1 MFLKNQKQTN
11 KNTNFKKKT
20 IWVDYFLH
28 YIRYGKKGAQ
38 WKAAAESIALNIV
51 EDLVPI

>member
-20 IWVDYFLH
+20 IWVD